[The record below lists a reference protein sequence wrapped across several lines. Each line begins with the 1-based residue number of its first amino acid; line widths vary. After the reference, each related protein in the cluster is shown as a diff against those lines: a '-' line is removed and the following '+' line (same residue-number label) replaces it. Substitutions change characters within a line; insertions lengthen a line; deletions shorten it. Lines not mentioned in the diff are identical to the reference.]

1 MKEWLAARRD
11 VALIVVLFVAFR
23 LMWLLA
29 YPPGAPMVFGDYQ
42 YYYDLARLAG
52 QGHWPFTGYWME
64 YPPVFAYLLQGIYSL
79 VGDSYEAFAS
89 GLGVVM
95 LAFEAGNV
103 ILVHRLASFAH
114 SSGEYALKLTWVYG
128 YLFIPTLVVW
138 HNNDV
143 IPTFFLLLA
152 ADAFLRGRSHRSAL
166 WLGLGA
172 MAKFFPVVLLPVI
185 WRFRQSV
192 RSAVAYTAIVGA
204 ICMLMVAPL
213 LVASPTY
220 AIPSFRAL
228 FVKSSWQTVW
238 ALLDGNLTTGLF
250 GQPAS
255 VHLDPAVATQ
265 TMGNPAFIPPLV
277 TLVAFGLLYAWLWLN
292 APTRGSPAAGGSQ
305 VALNFHTLTAV
316 TFVIFFLWS
325 RGWSPQWLVMLIPF
339 LLMVLPLSRAILFT
353 LTLSFINLLEWPVL
367 LSRGMNQW
375 LYLTIP
381 VRTLVLVILLVNL
394 VQIMMQARRME
405 LSRP

>member
-1 MKEWLAARRD
+1 MKQWLNARRD
-11 VALIVVLFVAFR
+11 VLLIVALFVAFR
-23 LMWLLA
+23 LMWLMA
-29 YPPGAPMVFGDYQ
+29 YPPSAPMVFGDYQ

-64 YPPVFAYLLQGIYSL
+64 YPPVFAYLLQYLYVL
-79 VGDSYEAFAS
+79 VGDNYTAFATA
-89 GLGVVM
+89 LGVVM

-103 ILVHRLASFAH
+103 VLVYRLASFAH

-152 ADAFLRGRSHRSAL
+152 ADEYLRGRSNRSAV
-166 WLGLGA
+166 WLGLGT
-172 MAKFFPVVLLPVI
+172 MSKFFPIVLLPVI
-185 WRFRQSV
+185 WRFRRSV
-192 RSAVAYTAIVGA
+192 RSAVTYTAIAGA
-204 ICMLMVAPL
+204 ICLLMIVPL

-220 AIPSFRAL
+220 AIPSLRAL

-255 VHLDPAVATQ
+255 VHLDPAMATLAS
-265 TMGNPAFIPPLV
+265 GNPARIPLSIPL
-277 TLVAFGLLYAWLWLN
+277 LAFGLLYSWLWLKT
-292 APTRGSPAAGGSQ
+292 PTPNSSTQGGPH
-305 VALNFHTLTAV
+305 VALDFHTLAAV
-316 TFVIFFLWS
+316 TLVIFFLWS

-339 LLMVLPLSRAILFT
+339 LLIVLPLGRALLYI
-353 LTLSFINLLEWPVL
+353 LTLSFMNLLEWPVL

-375 LYLTIP
+375 LYFTVP
-381 VRTLVLVILLVNL
+381 VRTLLLVMLLINL
-394 VQIMMQARRME
+394 VQVMQARKKE
-405 LSRP
+405 PGKP